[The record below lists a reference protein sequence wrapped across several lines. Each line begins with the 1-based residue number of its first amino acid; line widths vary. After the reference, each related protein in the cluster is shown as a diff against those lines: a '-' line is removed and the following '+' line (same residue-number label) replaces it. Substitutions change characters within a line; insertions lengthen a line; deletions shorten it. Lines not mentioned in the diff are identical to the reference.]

1 MAGGTVKLSDVAE
14 RAGVHPATVSRA
26 LSDSTSHMV
35 NSATRERVVAAA
47 RELGYR
53 PNPIARSLKTNRS
66 FTVAVLIPDIT
77 NPLFPPMV
85 RGIEDALAPAGFT
98 ALVANTDNDEE
109 RARTALETMRARQVD
124 GCIAATATRD
134 DGLLREAA
142 AGLSLVL
149 INRRITSHAIPAV
162 VADDRGGV
170 RQAVEHLAALGH
182 ERIAHVAGPQWA
194 STGAARHEAFLETL
208 AAVGL
213 EPHADAIRFGDAFTE
228 EQGARALADLLDAR
242 AEFTGLVAGNDLM
255 ALGCYDALAERGLRC
270 PDDISIVGFNDM
282 PFADKFNPPL
292 TTVRIPHYEMGLR
305 AAELL
310 LERIAEDGE
319 AAAAEDVVLP
329 VQLVQRASTAPAPER
344 RRRSAPD
351 QPATPD

>member
-1 MAGGTVKLSDVAE
+1 MPVKLSDVAE

-35 NSATRERVVAAA
+35 NPATRERVVAAA

-66 FTVAVLIPDIT
+66 FTVAVLVPDIT

-85 RGIEDALAPAGFT
+85 RGIEDALGPAGFT
-98 ALVANTDNDEE
+98 ALVANTENDEE
-109 RARTALETMRARQVD
+109 RARAALESMRARQVD

-134 DGLLREAA
+134 DGVLTDA
-142 AGLSLVL
+142 AGDLSLVL
-149 INRRITSHAIPAV
+149 INRRVVSHAIPAV
-162 VADDRGGV
+162 VADDRSGI

-194 STGAARHEAFLETL
+194 STGAIGHAAFLETL
-208 AAVGL
+208 GAVGL
-213 EPHADAIRFGDAFTE
+213 EPHDELIRFADAFTE
-228 EQGARALADLLDAR
+228 EQGARALRDLLDSG
-242 AEFTGLVAGNDLM
+242 AEFTALVAGNDLM
-255 ALGCYDALAERGLRC
+255 ALGCYDALAERDLRC

-310 LERIAEDGE
+310 LERINEDG
-319 AAAAEDVVLP
+319 AALTDDVVLP
-329 VQLVQRASTAPAPER
+329 VQLVQRASTAPAPTR
-344 RRRSAPD
+344 RRR
-351 QPATPD
+351 

>member
-1 MAGGTVKLSDVAE
+1 MPSGSVKLSDVAE

-35 NSATRERVVAAA
+35 NATTRERVVAAA
-47 RELGYR
+47 QELGYR

-66 FTVAVLIPDIT
+66 FTVAVLVPDIT

-85 RGIEDALAPAGFT
+85 RGIEDALGPAGFT
-98 ALVANTDNDEE
+98 ALVANTENDEE
-109 RARTALETMRARQVD
+109 RARTAFESMRARQVD

-134 DGLLREAA
+134 DGVLAEAA
-142 AGLSLVL
+142 AELSLVL
-149 INRRITSHAIPAV
+149 INRRMASHAVPAV
-162 VADDRGGV
+162 VADDRSGI

-194 STGAARHEAFLETL
+194 STGAIRHAAFLETL

-213 EPHADAIRFGDAFTE
+213 EADEALIRLGDAFSE
-228 EQGARALADLLDAR
+228 EQGARALHDLLDSG
-242 AEFTGLVAGNDLM
+242 AEFSALVAGNDLM
-255 ALGCYDALAERGLRC
+255 ALGCYDALADRDLRC

-305 AAELL
+305 AGELL
-310 LERIAEDGE
+310 LERLADDAG
-319 AAAAEDVVLP
+319 APSDDVVLP
-329 VQLVQRASTAPAPER
+329 VQLVQRASTAPAPGR
-344 RRRSAPD
+344 RRR
-351 QPATPD
+351 

>member
-1 MAGGTVKLSDVAE
+1 MAGIVKLSDVAE

-26 LSDSTSHMV
+26 LSDSTSHLV
-35 NSATRERVVAAA
+35 NETTRERVQAAA

-66 FTVAVLIPDIT
+66 FTVGVLVPDIT

-85 RGIEDALAPAGFT
+85 RGIEDALGPAGFT
-98 ALVANTDNDEE
+98 ALIANTDNDEE
-109 RARTALETMRARQVD
+109 RAQTALETMRARQSD
-124 GCIAATATRD
+124 GCIAATATLD
-134 DGLLREAA
+134 DGLLARVAA
-142 AGLSLVL
+142 ELPMVL
-149 INRRITSHAIPAV
+149 INRRVTSHGIPAV
-162 VADDRGGV
+162 VADDHSGV

-194 STGAARHEAFLETL
+194 STGAARHAAFFETL
-208 AAVGL
+208 KAVGL
-213 EPHADAIRFGDAFTE
+213 EAHAEAVRFTDGFTE
-228 EQGARALADLLDAR
+228 EQGARALLELLDSG
-242 AEFTGLVAGNDLM
+242 AEFTALVAGNDLV

-270 PDDISIVGFNDM
+270 PDDMSIVGFNDM

-310 LERIAEDGE
+310 LERLAGDGRPPRD
-319 AAAAEDVVLP
+319 DVVLP
-329 VQLVQRASTAPAPER
+329 VQLVQRASTAPAPSR
-344 RRRSAPD
+344 RTRRA
-351 QPATPD
+351 

>member
-1 MAGGTVKLSDVAE
+1 MPSVKLSDVAE

-35 NSATRERVVAAA
+35 NAATRERVVAVAQ
-47 RELGYR
+47 ELGYR

-66 FTVAVLIPDIT
+66 FTVAVLVPDIT

-85 RGIEDALAPAGFT
+85 RGIEDALGPAGFT
-98 ALVANTDNDEE
+98 ALVANTENDEE
-109 RARTALETMRARQVD
+109 RARTALESMRARQVD

-134 DGLLREAA
+134 DGVLAQAA
-142 AGLSLVL
+142 AELSLVL
-149 INRRITSHAIPAV
+149 INRRIASHAVPAV
-162 VADDRGGV
+162 VADDRSGI

-182 ERIAHVAGPQWA
+182 ERIAHAAGPQWA
-194 STGAARHEAFLETL
+194 STGALRHAAFLETL

-213 EPHADAIRFGDAFTE
+213 RPDESLIRFADAFTE
-228 EQGARALADLLDAR
+228 EQGARALNDLLDAG
-242 AEFTGLVAGNDLM
+242 AEFTALVAGNDLM
-255 ALGCYDALAERGLRC
+255 ALGCYDALADRDLRC

-310 LERIAEDGE
+310 LERIAEDGG
-319 AAAAEDVVLP
+319 APAGDVVLP
-329 VQLVQRASTAPAPER
+329 VQLVQRASTAPAPGR
-344 RRRSAPD
+344 RR
-351 QPATPD
+351 

>member
-35 NSATRERVVAAA
+35 NATTRERVVAAA
-47 RELGYR
+47 QELGYR

-66 FTVAVLIPDIT
+66 FTVAVLVPDIT

-85 RGIEDALAPAGFT
+85 RGIEDGLAPAGFT
-98 ALVANTDNDEE
+98 ALVANTENDEE

-134 DGLLREAA
+134 DGLLKEAA

-162 VADDRGGV
+162 VADDRSGI

-194 STGAARHEAFLETL
+194 STGAIRHAAFLETL
-208 AAVGL
+208 GAVGL
-213 EPHADAIRFGDAFTE
+213 EPNDDAIRFADAFTE
-228 EQGARALADLLDAR
+228 EQGARALNDLLNAD
-242 AEFTGLVAGNDLM
+242 AEFTALVAGNDLM

-310 LERIAEDGE
+310 LERIAGDG
-319 AAAAEDVVLP
+319 AATADDVVLP
-329 VQLVQRASTAPAPER
+329 VQLVQRASTAPAPGR
-344 RRRSAPD
+344 RHRS
-351 QPATPD
+351 

>member
-1 MAGGTVKLSDVAE
+1 MPSGSVKLSDVAE

-35 NSATRERVVAAA
+35 NATTRERVVAAA
-47 RELGYR
+47 QELGYR

-66 FTVAVLIPDIT
+66 FTVAVLVPDIT

-85 RGIEDALAPAGFT
+85 RGIEDALGPAGFT
-98 ALVANTDNDEE
+98 ALVANTENDEE
-109 RARTALETMRARQVD
+109 RARTAFESMRARQVD

-134 DGLLREAA
+134 DGVLAEAA
-142 AGLSLVL
+142 AELSLVL
-149 INRRITSHAIPAV
+149 INRRMASHAVPAV
-162 VADDRGGV
+162 VADDRSGI

-194 STGAARHEAFLETL
+194 STGAIRHAAFLETL

-213 EPHADAIRFGDAFTE
+213 EADEALIRLGETFSE
-228 EQGARALADLLDAR
+228 EQGARALHDLLDSG
-242 AEFTGLVAGNDLM
+242 AEFSALVAGNDLM
-255 ALGCYDALAERGLRC
+255 ALGCYDALADRDLRC

-305 AAELL
+305 AGELL
-310 LERIAEDGE
+310 LERLADDAG
-319 AAAAEDVVLP
+319 APSDDVVLP
-329 VQLVQRASTAPAPER
+329 VQLVQRASTAPAPGR
-344 RRRSAPD
+344 RRR
-351 QPATPD
+351 

>member
-1 MAGGTVKLSDVAE
+1 MASGTVKLSDVAE

-98 ALVANTDNDEE
+98 ALVANTDNDED

-134 DGLLREAA
+134 DGPLMEAA

-162 VADDRGGV
+162 VADDRSGV

-213 EPHADAIRFGDAFTE
+213 EPDADAIRFGDAFTE
-228 EQGARALADLLDAR
+228 EQGERALTELLDAR
-242 AEFTGLVAGNDLM
+242 VEFSGLVAGNDLM

-270 PDDISIVGFNDM
+270 PDDVSIVGFNDM

-310 LERIAEDGE
+310 LERIGDDDGEPAEDL
-319 AAAAEDVVLP
+319 VLP
-329 VQLVQRASTAPAPER
+329 VQLVQRASTAPAPAR
-344 RRRSAPD
+344 RRRSAPG
-351 QPATPD
+351 QPAAPG

>member
-1 MAGGTVKLSDVAE
+1 MASGTVKLSDVAE

-66 FTVAVLIPDIT
+66 FTVAVLVPDIT

-109 RARTALETMRARQVD
+109 RAWAALETMRARQVD

-134 DGLLREAA
+134 DGLLTEAA
-142 AGLSLVL
+142 ADLSLVL
-149 INRRITSHAIPAV
+149 INRRVLSHAIPAV
-162 VADDRGGV
+162 VADDSGGI

-194 STGAARHEAFLETL
+194 STGATRHAAFLETL

-213 EPHADAIRFGDAFTE
+213 EPDPQAIRFAEAFTE
-228 EQGARALADLLDAR
+228 EQGARALSELLDGGAQ
-242 AEFTGLVAGNDLM
+242 FTGLVAGNDLM
-255 ALGCYDALAERGLRC
+255 ALGCYDALAERGLHC

-310 LERIAEDGE
+310 LERIAGDG
-319 AAAAEDVVLP
+319 AGPADDVVLP

-344 RRRSAPD
+344 RRRSSPD
-351 QPATPD
+351 PPPASD

>member
-1 MAGGTVKLSDVAE
+1 MPSASVKLSDVAE

-35 NSATRERVVAAA
+35 NATTRERVVAAA
-47 RELGYR
+47 QELGYR

-66 FTVAVLIPDIT
+66 FTVAVLVPDIT

-85 RGIEDALAPAGFT
+85 RGIEDALGPAGFT
-98 ALVANTDNDEE
+98 ALVANTENDEE
-109 RARTALETMRARQVD
+109 RARTALESMRARQVD

-134 DGLLREAA
+134 EGVLAEAA
-142 AGLSLVL
+142 AELSLVL
-149 INRRITSHAIPAV
+149 INRRMASHAVPAV
-162 VADDRGGV
+162 VADDRSGI

-194 STGAARHEAFLETL
+194 STGAIRHAAFLETL

-213 EPHADAIRFGDAFTE
+213 EADETLIRVGDAFSE
-228 EQGARALADLLDAR
+228 EQGARALQDLLDSGADFS
-242 AEFTGLVAGNDLM
+242 ALVAGNDLM
-255 ALGCYDALAERGLRC
+255 ALGCYDALADRDLRC

-310 LERIAEDGE
+310 LERLADDG
-319 AAAAEDVVLP
+319 AAPSDDVVLP
-329 VQLVQRASTAPAPER
+329 VQLVQRASTAPAPAR
-344 RRRSAPD
+344 RRR
-351 QPATPD
+351 

>member
-282 PFADKFNPPL
+282 PFVDRLRPPL
-292 TTVRIPHYEMGLR
+292 TTVRVPQREIGTV
-305 AAELL
+305 AADLMLQRLTDDGDGESQIL
-310 LERIAEDGE
+310 LEPTL
-319 AAAAEDVVLP
+319 VV
-329 VQLVQRASTAPAPER
+329 RGSTAPPGASGR
-344 RRRSAPD
+344 
-351 QPATPD
+351 

>member
-1 MAGGTVKLSDVAE
+1 MPSASVKLSDVAE

-35 NSATRERVVAAA
+35 NATTRERVVAAA
-47 RELGYR
+47 QELGYR

-66 FTVAVLIPDIT
+66 FTVAVLVPDIT

-85 RGIEDALAPAGFT
+85 RGIEDALGPAGFT
-98 ALVANTDNDEE
+98 ALVANTENDEE
-109 RARTALETMRARQVD
+109 RARTAFESMRARQVD

-134 DGLLREAA
+134 EGVLAEAA
-142 AGLSLVL
+142 AELSLVL
-149 INRRITSHAIPAV
+149 INRRMASHAVPAV
-162 VADDRGGV
+162 VADDRSGI

-194 STGAARHEAFLETL
+194 STGAIRHAAFLETL

-213 EPHADAIRFGDAFTE
+213 EADETLIRVGDAFSE
-228 EQGARALADLLDAR
+228 EQGARALQDLLDSGADFS
-242 AEFTGLVAGNDLM
+242 ALVAGNDLM
-255 ALGCYDALAERGLRC
+255 ALGCYDALADRDLRC

-310 LERIAEDGE
+310 LERLADDG
-319 AAAAEDVVLP
+319 AAASDDVVLP
-329 VQLVQRASTAPAPER
+329 VQLVQRASTAPAPGR
-344 RRRSAPD
+344 RRR
-351 QPATPD
+351 

>member
-1 MAGGTVKLSDVAE
+1 MPSGSVKLSDVAE

-35 NSATRERVVAAA
+35 NATTRERVVAAA
-47 RELGYR
+47 QELGYR

-66 FTVAVLIPDIT
+66 FTVAVLVPDIT

-85 RGIEDALAPAGFT
+85 RGIEDALGPAGFT
-98 ALVANTDNDEE
+98 ALVANTENDEE
-109 RARTALETMRARQVD
+109 RARTAFESMRARQVD

-134 DGLLREAA
+134 DGVLAEAA
-142 AGLSLVL
+142 AELSLVL
-149 INRRITSHAIPAV
+149 INRRMASHAVPAV
-162 VADDRGGV
+162 VADDRSGI

-194 STGAARHEAFLETL
+194 STGAIRHAAFLETL

-213 EPHADAIRFGDAFTE
+213 EADEALIRLGETFSE
-228 EQGARALADLLDAR
+228 EQGARALPDLRDSG
-242 AEFTGLVAGNDLM
+242 AEFSALVAGNDLM
-255 ALGCYDALAERGLRC
+255 ALGCYDALADRDLRC

-305 AAELL
+305 AGELL
-310 LERIAEDGE
+310 LERLADDAG
-319 AAAAEDVVLP
+319 APSDDVVLP
-329 VQLVQRASTAPAPER
+329 VQLVQRASTAPAPGR
-344 RRRSAPD
+344 RRR
-351 QPATPD
+351 

>member
-1 MAGGTVKLSDVAE
+1 MPSVKLSDVAE

-26 LSDSTSHMV
+26 LSDTTSHMV
-35 NSATRERVVAAA
+35 NAATRERVVAAA
-47 RELGYR
+47 QELGYR

-66 FTVAVLIPDIT
+66 FTVAVLVPDIT

-85 RGIEDALAPAGFT
+85 RGIEDALGPAGFT
-98 ALVANTDNDEE
+98 ALVANTENDEE
-109 RARTALETMRARQVD
+109 RARTALESMRARQVD

-134 DGLLREAA
+134 DGVLAQAA
-142 AGLSLVL
+142 AELSLVL
-149 INRRITSHAIPAV
+149 INRRMASHAVPAV
-162 VADDRGGV
+162 VADDRSGI

-182 ERIAHVAGPQWA
+182 ERIAHAAGPQWA
-194 STGAARHEAFLETL
+194 STGAIRHAAFLETL

-213 EPHADAIRFGDAFTE
+213 QPDEGLIRFADAFTE
-228 EQGARALADLLDAR
+228 EQGAQALNDLLDAG
-242 AEFTGLVAGNDLM
+242 AEFTALVAGNDLM
-255 ALGCYDALAERGLRC
+255 ALGCYDALAERRLRC

-310 LERIAEDGE
+310 LERIAQDGG
-319 AAAAEDVVLP
+319 APPGDVVLP
-329 VQLVQRASTAPAPER
+329 VQLVQRASTAPAPGR
-344 RRRSAPD
+344 RR
-351 QPATPD
+351 

>member
-1 MAGGTVKLSDVAE
+1 MPSVKLSDVAE

-35 NSATRERVVAAA
+35 NAATRERVVAAA
-47 RELGYR
+47 QELGYR

-66 FTVAVLIPDIT
+66 FTVAVLVPDIT

-85 RGIEDALAPAGFT
+85 RGIEDALGPAGFT
-98 ALVANTDNDEE
+98 ALVANTENDEE
-109 RARTALETMRARQVD
+109 RARTALESMRARQVD

-134 DGLLREAA
+134 DGVLAQAA
-142 AGLSLVL
+142 AELSLVL
-149 INRRITSHAIPAV
+149 INRRMASHAVPAV
-162 VADDRGGV
+162 VADDRSGI

-194 STGAARHEAFLETL
+194 STGATRHAAFLETL
-208 AAVGL
+208 GAVGL
-213 EPHADAIRFGDAFTE
+213 QAHDDLIRFADAFTE
-228 EQGARALADLLDAR
+228 EQGARALNDLLDGG
-242 AEFTGLVAGNDLM
+242 AEFTALLAGNDLM

-310 LERIAEDGE
+310 LERIAEDG
-319 AAAAEDVVLP
+319 AAPTGDVVLP
-329 VQLVQRASTAPAPER
+329 VQLVQRASTAPAPGR
-344 RRRSAPD
+344 RR
-351 QPATPD
+351 